1 MRILT
6 QSGRGFRFDV
16 GRRSAAIPAT
26 IPKCARPPE
35 PVTALGICFPRFSNC
50 GAPDPSMID
59 EEIGMPTKRELSV
72 RQLRHLLLASS
83 RSGERA

>member
-6 QSGRGFRFDV
+6 HPAGDSDLM
-16 GRRSAAIPAT
+16 SAT
-26 IPKCARPPE
+26 IPKTARPPE

-50 GAPDPSMID
+50 GAPDSSVID